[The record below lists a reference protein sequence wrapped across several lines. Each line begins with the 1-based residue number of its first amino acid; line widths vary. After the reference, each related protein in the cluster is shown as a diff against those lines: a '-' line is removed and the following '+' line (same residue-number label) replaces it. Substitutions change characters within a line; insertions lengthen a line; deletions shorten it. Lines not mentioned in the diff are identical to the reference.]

1 MVWLCILQEKM
12 NECMADV
19 EIQIYISIDIIL
31 AFVYHKLVLFV
42 FDTHYV
48 NVYIV
53 LLETICKG

>member
-1 MVWLCILQEKM
+1 MVWLCILQERM
-12 NECMADV
+12 NDCMHGRDV

-48 NVYIV
+48 NVYTSIDRNN
-53 LLETICKG
+53 L